1 MSIKTGME
9 TIFDTARDFDE
20 LCEMA
25 DQYQHGLWH
34 TIEQEENERAEKQLE
49 SINESI
55 REHQIDEVIR
65 LAKEYMC
72 DLWNCGIKFYNRS
85 TYNATYERA
94 MRKFAKKYGIE
105 FDYSKVIQRET
116 LNHRNV
122 PTSI

>member
-1 MSIKTGME
+1 
-9 TIFDTARDFDE
+9 
-20 LCEMA
+20 
-25 DQYQHGLWH
+25 
-34 TIEQEENERAEKQLE
+34 
-49 SINESI
+49 
-55 REHQIDEVIR
+55 
-65 LAKEYMC
+65 MC